1 MSDSGFFQK
10 MQSEVDRLKAQN
22 QSLQDKLESVENLD
36 EILAE
41 ANRAKGER
49 LEAEASVLRNRLV
62 AEKYP
67 SLKGKEHL
75 VSLGSADEMEKRMV
89 DLQALIGE
97 QIKQP
102 ENQNQNP
109 PKIEAKVDNLQA
121 PAGAPQ
127 GGITAE
133 QFRALSDE
141 EKAKVMGSV
150 GDDVLK
156 AAFNIRV

>member
-22 QSLQDKLESVENLD
+22 QSLQEKLESVENLD

-41 ANRAKGER
+41 ANKAKGEK
-49 LEAEASVLRNRLV
+49 LEAEASALRNRLV
-62 AEKYP
+62 SEKYP

-75 VSLGSADEMEKRMV
+75 VSLGSPDEMEKRMV

-97 QIKQP
+97 QKKQP
-102 ENQNQNP
+102 ENQNEIS
-109 PKIEAKVDNLQA
+109 PKIEVKVDNLQA

-133 QFRALSDE
+133 QFRSLSDE
-141 EKAKVMGSV
+141 EKVKVMGTV
-150 GDDVLK
+150 GDEVLK